1 MSDTTFTLADMIHA
15 AREESPSEFQTVFA
29 NLIQQK
35 VVDTVDAERQ
45 VVAQNYFNSD
55 QEDNAQDDAN
65 TVQPEDTN
73 DENAETNN

>member
-1 MSDTTFTLADMIHA
+1 MSDTTFTLADMIRA

-55 QEDNAQDDAN
+55 QEDNAQDDAT